1 MITSVV
7 TLSLLGSFYLILA
20 IFSLSEAR
28 SARVRQLLARS
39 TLVPSLRV
47 EMRQEATR
55 IGVWLERA
63 GVGIEEKEFYVALL
77 LLLSTFFL
85 ITMVIFQN
93 VFVSLVA
100 VTLVGV
106 GVVVYLNS
114 RRGNLAKKK
123 DAQLEQFLI
132 DLSASLHATSDIVE
146 AIKMALKE
154 TKDPLRREFQRLV
167 DEVNYNISF
176 NRAVANMIRRNQSDL
191 LEIVLIGLVAANE
204 QGTNL
209 IEFLNAKADYVRQR
223 LQMEKQVE
231 ILSTEPK
238 ITAFIV
244 MAAPLL
250 VILLVSFLNPSYVAF
265 FQTVPGIITL
275 AYSAISYTAGYL
287 LISRLTQLT
296 EKRRVRS

>member
-1 MITSVV
+1 MIASVV

-39 TLVPSLRV
+39 TLAISLR
-47 EMRQEATR
+47 EERRREATR

-63 GVGIEEKEFYVALL
+63 GVGIAEKEFYVALL
-77 LLLSTFFL
+77 LLLSTSFL
-85 ITMVIFQN
+85 ATMVISQN
-93 VFVSLVA
+93 LLVSLAVA
-100 VTLVGV
+100 TLIGV
-106 GVVVYLNS
+106 GVVVYLNFRS
-114 RRGNLAKKK
+114 GNLAQKM

-154 TKDPLRREFQRLV
+154 TEDPLRREFQRLV

-176 NRAVANMIRRNQSDL
+176 NRAVANIIRRSKSDL

-231 ILSTEPK
+231 ILSTEPR

-244 MAAPLL
+244 MVAPLL
-250 VILLVSFLNPSYVAF
+250 VILLVSFLNPSYIAF
-265 FQTVPGIITL
+265 FRTVPGMITL
-275 AYSAISYTAGYL
+275 AYSVISYTVGYL
-287 LISRLTQLT
+287 LISRLTHLT

>member
-1 MITSVV
+1 MIASIV

-39 TLVPSLRV
+39 TLARSLR
-47 EMRQEATR
+47 EERRQEATR

-63 GVGIEEKEFYVALL
+63 GVGIGEKEFYVALL
-77 LLLSTFFL
+77 LLLSTSFL
-85 ITMVIFQN
+85 ATMVIFQN
-93 VFVSLVA
+93 LLVSLVV
-100 VTLVGV
+100 VTLIGV
-106 GVVVYLNS
+106 GVMVYLNS
-114 RRGNLAKKK
+114 RSGDLANKK

-146 AIKMALKE
+146 AIKVALKE
-154 TKDPLRREFQRLV
+154 TEDPLRREFQRLV

-176 NRAVANMIRRNQSDL
+176 NRAVANMIRRNKSDL

-209 IEFLNAKADYVRQR
+209 IEFLNTKADYVRQR

-238 ITAFIV
+238 ITALIV

-265 FQTVPGIITL
+265 FRTVPGMITL
-275 AYSAISYTAGYL
+275 AYSAISYTVGYL

-296 EKRRVRS
+296 EKRRVRD

>member
-1 MITSVV
+1 MITSIV

-28 SARVRQLLARS
+28 SARVIQLLARS
-39 TLVPSLRV
+39 TLATSLR
-47 EMRQEATR
+47 EKRRQETTR

-77 LLLSTFFL
+77 LLLSTSFL
-85 ITMVIFQN
+85 ATMVIFHS
-93 VFVSLVA
+93 VLVSLAVA
-100 VTLVGV
+100 TLIGV

-114 RRGNLAKKK
+114 RSGNLANKK
-123 DAQLEQFLI
+123 DTQLEQFLI
-132 DLSASLHATSDIVE
+132 DLSASLHATGDIVE

-154 TKDPLRREFQRLV
+154 AEDPLRTEFQRLV
-167 DEVNYNISF
+167 DEVNYNLSF
-176 NRAVANMIRRNQSDL
+176 NRAVANMIRRNKSDL

-209 IEFLNAKADYVRQR
+209 IEFLNLKADYVRQR
-223 LQMEKQVE
+223 LQMEKQVQ
-231 ILSTEPK
+231 ILSTEPR

-244 MAAPLL
+244 MVAPLL
-250 VILLVSFLNPSYVAF
+250 VILLVSFLNASYFAF
-265 FQTVPGIITL
+265 FRTVPGIITL
-275 AYSAISYTAGYL
+275 AYSAISYIVGYL